1 MARHVNHTE
10 RRGGLG
16 KRNDV
21 ALAHGLGAAWNG
33 FARRADHGQ
42 GRALGRLRV
51 CHHEFTDPADVIAMM
66 MCDYNGT
73 EREPAFAQEAQYRLR
88 IARIDDSGHAAIVKC
103 PNIIIG
109 KRSDRLDFKRDYRR
123 HTTLDHVRLL

>member
-1 MARHVNHTE
+1 MAGHVNHTE
-10 RRGGLG
+10 CRGWL
-16 KRNDV
+16 RERDDV
-21 ALAHGLGAAWNG
+21 ALLHGLSAAWNG
-33 FARRADHGQ
+33 FARWADHGQ
-42 GRALGRLRV
+42 WRALGRLRV
-51 CHHEFTDPADVIAMM
+51 CRHQFTDPADMIAVM

-103 PNIIIG
+103 PNIIVG
-109 KRSDRLDFKRDYRR
+109 KRSDRLDLKRDYRR